1 MKLLSIISIISF
13 LLLAP
18 SASLGNNVSVA
29 NQKRASLVI
38 EQAWK
43 EATEGRWKYTKDDVN
58 ITKQV
63 LVTLVKGVKFM
74 DIETHKPLH
83 KEITKLP
90 FVTYAGEAK

>member
-1 MKLLSIISIISF
+1 MKILTIIATISF
-13 LLLAP
+13 LLLSP
-18 SASLGNNVSVA
+18 SASFGGEVNNES
-29 NQKRASLVI
+29 QKQASIVI
-38 EQAWK
+38 QQAWK

-74 DIETHKPLH
+74 DMETQKPLY